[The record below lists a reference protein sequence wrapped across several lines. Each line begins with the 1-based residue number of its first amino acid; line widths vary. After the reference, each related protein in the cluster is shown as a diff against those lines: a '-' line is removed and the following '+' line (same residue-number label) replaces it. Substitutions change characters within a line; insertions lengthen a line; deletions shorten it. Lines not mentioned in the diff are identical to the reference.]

1 VPRKYGWNGWTE
13 QACRDEIEHQLR
25 QARSVRPLEDDEP
38 GTSVTAK
45 TPKQPDGDM
54 RSAINR
60 FVKAVLDEVGAR
72 DVAMEE
78 LTVDLQSDPTEIR
91 SYVRAV

>member
-1 VPRKYGWNGWTE
+1 
-13 QACRDEIEHQLR
+13 LR
-25 QARSVRPLEDDEP
+25 DDEP
-38 GTSVTAK
+38 GTSVAAK

-54 RSAINR
+54 QSAINR
-60 FVKAVLDEVGAR
+60 FVMAVLDEVGAR

-78 LTVDLQSDPTEIR
+78 VTVDPQSDPTEIR